1 MHINKLIQSR
11 CRFIAHIADL
21 SALAGSSAIQMKKV
35 KSIIGPLIL
44 SKRRESYTIKKALG
58 DFPKAIG
65 K

>member
-1 MHINKLIQSR
+1 V
-11 CRFIAHIADL
+11 HIADL
-21 SALAGSSAIQMKKV
+21 SALGGSSAIQMKKV

-58 DFPKAIG
+58 DFPKAMG